1 MTRILVLQ
9 LSRLGDLILTVPALA
24 ALRQHLPDAHITL
37 AVDSGCRELLPALD
51 CVNDSFVFNRKGG
64 NGAFWRKLIFAS
76 FDVCLDFT
84 GDDRSAF
91 FSILSKSHKRAT
103 YQSAGKSRMRTV
115 FYNTFVDSS
124 LRENHAVDH
133 HLHLLRAMRVVTRE
147 VRFALNLPEWAHKK
161 AQQLLDETGVAG
173 PFAMVHP
180 GTSRP
185 DKYWPAE
192 RWAEVIAFCKNE
204 MRLPCVLTGGGETF
218 EAEQIANIKAGAA
231 FHNLGG
237 RTDLLTLAALVQR
250 ARLLLSVDSV
260 AMHFGAAFG
269 TPQVALF
276 GKSNPFHWRPR
287 HEKAVVVQAG
297 QPQPNPVFRPHHDC
311 VPMTEI
317 STAQMIG
324 AIRLLAPQ
332 PDTAHL

>member
-9 LSRLGDLILTVPALA
+9 LNRLGNLILTTPALA
-24 ALRQHLPDAHITL
+24 ALRQNLPDAHITL
-37 AVDSGCRELLPALD
+37 AVDAGCREILPALG
-51 CVNDSFVFNRKGG
+51 CVDDSLVFNRKGG

-91 FSILSKSHKRAT
+91 FSILSKSHKRVT
-103 YQSAGKSRMRTV
+103 FQSVGKSRLRPV

-124 LRENHAVDH
+124 IRENHTVDH
-133 HLHLLRAMRVVTRE
+133 HLHLLRALRIVTRD
-147 VRFALNLPEWAHKK
+147 VRFALDLPEWSHKK
-161 AQQLLDETGVAG
+161 AQQLLDESGVAG

-185 DKYWPAE
+185 EKYWSAG
-192 RWAEVIAFCKNE
+192 RWAEVIGFCKNGL
-204 MRLPCVLTGGGETF
+204 RLPCILTGGSETF
-218 EAEQIANIKAGAA
+218 EIEHIANIGTNTD
-231 FHNLGG
+231 FHDLCG

-260 AMHFGAAFG
+260 TMHLGAVFG

-276 GKSNPFHWRPR
+276 GKTNPFHWRPR
-287 HEKAVVVQAG
+287 HEKAIVIQAG
-297 QPQPNPVFRPHHDC
+297 QPQPNPGFKPHHDC
-311 VPMTEI
+311 APMTEI
-317 STAQMIG
+317 STEQVIG
-324 AIRLLAPQ
+324 AIRLLFPQ
-332 PDTAHL
+332 SAVTHS